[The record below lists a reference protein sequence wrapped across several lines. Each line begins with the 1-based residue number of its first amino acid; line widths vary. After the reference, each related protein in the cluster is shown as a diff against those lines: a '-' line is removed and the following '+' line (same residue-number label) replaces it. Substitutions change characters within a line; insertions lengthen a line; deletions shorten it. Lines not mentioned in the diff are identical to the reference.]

1 MLAICVRIPLLIN
14 QMQVYT
20 VITVV
25 KCIIIIVII
34 NSNFK
39 QKCHKAAKQQSSERV
54 ESHGDFRIMKQRR

>member
-39 QKCHKAAKQQSSERV
+39 QKCHKAAKQHSLQHGLKVMETSE
-54 ESHGDFRIMKQRR
+54 S